1 MGESLHS
8 VCSVV
13 APREKDI
20 EGLAGPN
27 VRKLGNAAYEWDI
40 EVGGASLEN
49 RRELEAMT
57 RGSYPTTDVAVLPA
71 ATRRKDVLVCDMDST
86 LIGQE
91 CIDELADYAGVRKQ
105 VSAVTERAMR
115 GEIGFE
121 DALRERVA
129 TLEGLPES
137 ALEECYRTRITLNAG
152 ARTLARTM
160 RASGAVTVV
169 VSGGFTF
176 FAERVAEA
184 CGFEFAHANV
194 LEVKDGKLTG
204 RVVEPILGR
213 QAKLD
218 ALLRYTD
225 GDPSRACVIGDGAND
240 LAMIQ
245 AAGMGIAFRAK
256 PVVAEAA
263 RFRIDHTDLA
273 TALLLQGYRE
283 ADFVLD

>member
-1 MGESLHS
+1 MGESLARTGYIVARDVVHS
-8 VCSVV
+8 IDAGVLSE
-13 APREKDI
+13 AEA
-20 EGLAGPN
+20 LA
-27 VRKLGNAAYEWDI
+27 
-40 EVGGASLEN
+40 
-49 RRELEAMT
+49 LEADY
-57 RGSYPTTDVAVLPA
+57 RASHPEADAAVVV
-71 ATRRKDVLVCDMDST
+71 TEHSRKSVLVCDMDST

-91 CIDELADYAGVRKQ
+91 CIDELADFAGVRER

-160 RASGAVTVV
+160 RESGAVTVM

-194 LEVKDGKLTG
+194 LEVRDGKLTG
-204 RVVEPILGR
+204 RVAEPILGR
-213 QAKLD
+213 EAKLD

-245 AAGMGIAFRAK
+245 AAGQAGGMGIAYRAK
-256 PVVAEAA
+256 PVVSEAA

-273 TALLLQGYRE
+273 TALFWQGYSE